1 MGGARCKTHPR
12 DVPEVE
18 STMSKIPVLRVPTA
32 DRRPDGAGWVNRFE
46 IKSSSSNSRYT
57 ISQSEAGRFWAC
69 SCMAWTHR
77 RTCKHI
83 VNLGLPAF
91 AAPLDVA
98 LEVTAPVS
106 SFEELVA
113 RQERSSR
120 SAAPAP
126 RQAPKP
132 AVPKNKPPVMLAETW
147 DGKSDPT
154 GWWVSEK
161 FDGVRAWWD
170 GKDFISRDGNVFQ
183 APAWF
188 KAQMPRT
195 VLDGELFLGRGKLS
209 ATVSIVRS
217 ESDKGWR
224 SLTFQVFDA
233 PDAPG
238 TFEQRLVAVYTE
250 VQLASCPW
258 LVAVQQTPVKS
269 EAHLRALLAAVEA
282 EDGEGLM
289 IRRPGS
295 AYPRGVRS
303 TDCLKVLT
311 VHTAEAVV
319 IGHTAGK
326 GNRDGG
332 TGALLC
338 RLPNGVEFKVGTGLK
353 TSHVKAPPPIGTV
366 ITFGYKRLTEN
377 GKPRDP
383 RFIRVREKA
392 DT

>member
-1 MGGARCKTHPR
+1 
-12 DVPEVE
+12 
-18 STMSKIPVLRVPTA
+18 MSKLPTLRVPTA

-46 IKSSSSNSRYT
+46 VKSSSSNSRYT

-91 AAPLDVA
+91 ARAQDVV
-98 LEVTAPVS
+98 LETTPPVS

-113 RQERSSR
+113 RQDPTAR
-120 SAAPAP
+120 APGATTRP
-126 RQAPKP
+126 APKP
-132 AVPKNKPPVMLAETW
+132 TAPKNKPPVMLAEIW

-154 GWWVSEK
+154 GWWASEK

-170 GKDFISRDGNVFQ
+170 GKQFLSRDGNVFD

-195 VLDGELFLGRGKLS
+195 VLDGELFMGRGMLS
-209 ATVSIVRS
+209 ATVSVVRS
-217 ESDKGWR
+217 ESDKGWK
-224 SLTFQVFDA
+224 SLTFRAFDA

-238 TFEQRLVAVYTE
+238 AFEQRLVALHTE

-258 LVAVQQTPVKS
+258 LRAVDQTPVKS
-269 EAHLRALLAAVEA
+269 VAHLREMLAAIEA
-282 EDGEGLM
+282 EDGEGLI

-295 AYPRGVRS
+295 EYPRGIRS
-303 TDCLKVLT
+303 KDCLKVVT
-311 VHTAEAVV
+311 VHTTEAVV
-319 IGHTAGK
+319 IGHTDGQ

-332 TGALLC
+332 TGALVC

-353 TSHVKAPPPIGTV
+353 TSHVRKPPPIGTT
-366 ITFGYKRLTEN
+366 ITVGYKRLTEN

-383 RFIRVREKA
+383 RFIRVRENA